1 MHPSDDTTCNPDWDQ
16 DQGLVKT
23 LTMDALAQL
32 LAEARTAEEQDKL
45 AESLS

>member
-1 MHPSDDTTCNPDWDQ
+1 MHPCDDITSDTEWDQ

-32 LAEARTAEEQDKL
+32 LAEARTTEEQDKL
-45 AESLS
+45 ADSLG